1 MKSVSMQD
9 LLEIYRQKNHCRDIV
24 DARTKLEK
32 VGRDMYEYPD
42 TEVSSKGEYLL
53 LRLQEWDEQQAK
65 QKANTSPPP
74 KQNYTQPPPK
84 NTANTQPPQTNT
96 ATTPDG
102 YNAARAIADL
112 VIYAAS
118 GTAIF
123 YGLVWLGGAVT
134 GAAKGIA
141 NGAMSAMEAVT
152 PYAVYTGIGFV
163 ALIGAKEFFT
173 KKETPTAP
181 NGPAGITVNHHYYG
195 NGVVTNEQK

>member
-1 MKSVSMQD
+1 MKTVSMQD
-9 LLEIYRQKNHCRDIV
+9 MLEIYRQKNHCRDIV
-24 DARTKLEK
+24 EARTKLEK
-32 VGRDMYEYPD
+32 VGRDMYEHPD
-42 TEVSSKGEYLL
+42 TDVSSKGEYLL
-53 LRLQEWDEQQAK
+53 LRLQEWDEQQKA
-65 QKANTSPPP
+65 KANTPPPP

-96 ATTPDG
+96 TTTPDG
-102 YNAARAIADL
+102 YNAARALADL

-141 NGAMSAMEAVT
+141 NGVMSAMETVT
-152 PYAVYTGIGFV
+152 PYAVYAGIGFV

-173 KKETPTAP
+173 KKETPTTQT
-181 NGPAGITVNHHYYG
+181 GGTGYIVNNYYYG
-195 NGVVTNEQK
+195 DGTTAERK

>member
-1 MKSVSMQD
+1 MKTVSMQD

-24 DARTKLEK
+24 EARTKLEK
-32 VGRDMYEYPD
+32 VGRDMYEHPD

-65 QKANTSPPP
+65 QQANTPPPP
-74 KQNYTQPPPK
+74 KQKPYAQQQTNG
-84 NTANTQPPQTNT
+84 ANQAPPQTNKT
-96 ATTPDG
+96 TTPDG
-102 YNAARAIADL
+102 YNAARALADL

-141 NGAMSAMEAVT
+141 NGAMSAMETVT
-152 PYAVYTGIGFV
+152 PYAVYAGIGFV

-173 KKETPTAP
+173 KKETPTTQT
-181 NGPAGITVNHHYYG
+181 GGTGYIVNNYYYG
-195 NGVVTNEQK
+195 DGTTAERK